1 MFREALAG
9 VPDKAFALIKATRP
23 RVSELSIVAIGL
35 RSALVRRCKEAE
47 QAMRLIADTGGE
59 VQPITGSGCMVV
71 AKAQRPQA
79 VVLDRM
85 SVSVAEKTIEA
96 PALDIVN
103 SDLPAPGIADQ
114 QVVAEEAEICRCQ
127 CYTQGAFSH
136 GPFSSRCNSLPLGEN
151 LSTNPKPG
159 KSKSSCFVAFCLA

>member
-47 QAMRLIADTGGE
+47 QAVLLIAYAGGE

-85 SVSVAEKTIEA
+85 SVGVAQQAIET
-96 PALDIVN
+96 PAVNVIN
-103 SDLPAPGIADQ
+103 SDLPAACIADQ
-114 QVVAEEAEICRCQ
+114 
-127 CYTQGAFSH
+127 
-136 GPFSSRCNSLPLGEN
+136 
-151 LSTNPKPG
+151 
-159 KSKSSCFVAFCLA
+159 

>member
-114 QVVAEEAEICRCQ
+114 QVVAEEAEIFRCQ
-127 CYTQGAFSH
+127 CYTPGCIQPRTLLQSLQQLAF
-136 GPFSSRCNSLPLGEN
+136 G
-151 LSTNPKPG
+151 
-159 KSKSSCFVAFCLA
+159 